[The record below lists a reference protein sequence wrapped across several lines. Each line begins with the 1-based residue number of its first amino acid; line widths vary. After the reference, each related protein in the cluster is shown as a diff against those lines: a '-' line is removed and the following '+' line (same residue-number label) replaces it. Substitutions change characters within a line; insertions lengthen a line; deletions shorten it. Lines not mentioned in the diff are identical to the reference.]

1 MRNGRIAGINGT
13 SWDIGPDAG
22 SGSNDGPIS
31 DFDMVGDSNTS
42 TEHYAV
48 ANGYAAGKPYL
59 SAEQTILTDLDIVP
73 DQDVII
79 DLGAGTNSG
88 GLQCAAVNRRERTH
102 FHVVADFDD
111 R

>member
-13 SWDIGPDAG
+13 RWNIGPDAG
-22 SGSNDGPIS
+22 GGSNDRSIA
-31 DFDMVGDSNTS
+31 DFDVVGDSNTS

-48 ANGYAAGKPYL
+48 ANGHAAGKPYL
-59 SAEQTILTDLDIVP
+59 SAEQTIRANLDIVAN
-73 DQDVII
+73 QDMII

-88 GLQCAAVNRRERTH
+88 WLQCTSVNRRERAH
-102 FHVVADFDD
+102 FHIVADFDD